1 MPPMSL
7 HLEVISWMV
16 KTERDQVMERRL
28 TSHRRRIPTAPAEEL
43 ELDAPKDH
51 ASSDSIPL
59 QPTSFLLTTYIQTC
73 TITTNSSLHA

>member
-1 MPPMSL
+1 MDIEMPPMSL

-51 ASSDSIPL
+51 ASSDIHTNMYHHYQF
-59 QPTSFLLTTYIQTC
+59 QPSRMKL
-73 TITTNSSLHA
+73 